1 MHYCP
6 FKFSSEILTFLHIW
20 EQVQTLFHADG
31 DGLPRPEIA
40 ALCGPLSALLDV
52 MALDTGILIANYE
65 QVGAAGSRVAPAH
78 ADKAAGWASG
88 AGGR

>member
-1 MHYCP
+1 M
-6 FKFSSEILTFLHIW
+6 
-20 EQVQTLFHADG
+20 QVQTLFHADG

-65 QVGAAGSRVAPAH
+65 QVGVAGSRVASH
-78 ADKAAGWASG
+78 QADMATRLAR
-88 AGGR
+88 GRANVTL